1 MFSILNIDFMLK
13 EKTKIEQDRKRKQQK
28 MQVSFRSIYMRKL

>member
-28 MQVSFRSIYMRKL
+28 NAG